1 MDYSTTAWNG
11 VVLEFDYNNFL
22 NIREQ
27 LGTQEE
33 VAKLLG
39 IKYQQTISEIECR
52 NSNMDNRTYSLL
64 CLLANKHPDYELLG
78 DADLFKLVVEYE
90 GAERFK
96 QLRKNAKLLQ
106 RDVAQKL
113 ALTNHKLISKYEKAR
128 QNPSCQCYTLFL
140 LITNQHP
147 DFSILPRTE
156 K

>member
-11 VVLEFDYNNFL
+11 VVLEFGYNNFL

-39 IKYQQTISEIECR
+39 IKYQQTISEIECG
-52 NSNMDNRTYSLL
+52 NSKMDNRTYSVL
-64 CLLANKHPDYELLG
+64 CLLADKHPGYELVG
-78 DADLFKLVVEYE
+78 DENLNKLVVEYE
-90 GAERFK
+90 GAEKLK

-106 RDVAQKL
+106 KEVASKL
-113 ALTNHKLISKYEKAR
+113 KLTDRRLIGRYENNK
-128 QNPSCQCYTLFL
+128 QNPSDQCYTLFL

-147 DFSILPRTE
+147 YFSILPRLG
-156 K
+156 